1 MKTTHPQPKELR
13 NFGLL
18 VGAIFALL
26 FALIPMLRHHRA
38 PLWPWLIA
46 LPLWIAALLVPAALR
61 YPHRGWTRL
70 GETLGWLNTT
80 IILTVLYAA
89 LIVPLGMVMRL
100 IGRDRMA
107 RRFDP
112 RLESYRV
119 PSRNRSRDQME
130 RPF

>member
-1 MKTTHPQPKELR
+1 MTATHPQPKELR
-13 NFGLL
+13 HFGLL
-18 VGAIFALL
+18 VGAIVALL

-38 PLWPWLIA
+38 PLWPWVIA
-46 LPLWIAALLVPAALR
+46 IPLWLAALLVPGALR

-70 GETLGWLNTT
+70 GEMLGWLNTR
-80 IILTVLYAA
+80 IILTVLYGI
-89 LIVPLGMVMRL
+89 LIVPFGMVMRL
-100 IGRDRMA
+100 IRRDRMG
-107 RRFDP
+107 RTFDP

>member
-1 MKTTHPQPKELR
+1 MTTMHPQPKELR

-18 VGAIFALL
+18 VGAMVALL
-26 FALIPMLRHHRA
+26 FALIPMLRHHHA
-38 PLWPWLIA
+38 PVWPWVIA
-46 LPLWIAALLVPAALR
+46 IPLWIAALLVPDALR

-70 GETLGWLNTT
+70 GELLGWLNTR
-80 IILTVLYAA
+80 IILTVLYAT
-89 LIVPLGMVMRL
+89 LIVPLGIVMRL
-100 IGRDRMA
+100 MGRDRMA

-119 PSRNRSRDQME
+119 PSRNRSPDQME